1 MISNEMDTF
10 QMPVYLSAKK
20 VLGFEWDDSDMRIY
34 TGNKMS
40 EHMDVEEFYGEYIYW
55 CGIKIE

>member
-1 MISNEMDTF
+1 
-10 QMPVYLSAKK
+10 MPVYLSAKK